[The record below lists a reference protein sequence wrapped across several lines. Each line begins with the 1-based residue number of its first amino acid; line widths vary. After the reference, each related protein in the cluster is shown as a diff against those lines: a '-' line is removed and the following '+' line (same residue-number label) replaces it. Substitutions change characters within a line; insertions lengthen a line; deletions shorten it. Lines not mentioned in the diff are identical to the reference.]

1 MKTIT
6 ASELAEKITKNEE
19 VIILD
24 VRSTDKYNTYHIDN
38 ENVRSLNI
46 EKSNIFS
53 LNEDDMDVIS
63 SLPKNEEIIVTCT
76 TGNSA
81 RKCADILSEKGF
93 NVTLLSGGV
102 TAWKELN
109 D

>member
-6 ASELAEKITKNEE
+6 ASELAEKLTKNEE

-53 LNEDDMDVIS
+53 LNEDDLGVIS

-102 TAWKELN
+102 TALKELN